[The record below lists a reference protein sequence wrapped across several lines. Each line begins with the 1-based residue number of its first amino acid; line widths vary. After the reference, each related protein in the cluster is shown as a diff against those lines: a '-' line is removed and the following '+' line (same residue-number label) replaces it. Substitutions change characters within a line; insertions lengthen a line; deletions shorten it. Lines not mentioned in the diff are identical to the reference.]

1 MSTNMF
7 KSGALPDECLRLQC
21 GHSVNVHRVLIGL
34 EPFSNLKKA
43 DPYEPSFGTP
53 IGPWYRYFAWK
64 PVHTADRGTVW
75 GRKVWRRRVMKK
87 TFLFGGP
94 DFWFQHCVDR
104 QGS

>member
-1 MSTNMF
+1 MF

-21 GHSVNVHRVLIGL
+21 GHSANVHRVLIGL
-34 EPFSNLKKA
+34 EPFNNLKKA